1 MNTIEFD
8 RMPKVGDKAL
18 CKLLEESGYCDDPEV
33 CEVWSVGE
41 SCNVDLFLIYFMSS
55 INNNRSNVMYWNTAK
70 NDWDDSQKD
79 SETDR
84 AILVIDDKEQ
94 TT

>member
-8 RMPKVGDKAL
+8 RMPKVGDKVL
-18 CKLLEESGYCDDPEV
+18 CKLFAESSGYCDDPEV
-33 CEVWSVGE
+33 CEVWSVHE
-41 SCNVDLFLIYFMSS
+41 SVNDDLFLVYVMSS

-84 AILVIDDKEQ
+84 AILVIDDKER
-94 TT
+94 T